1 MNNNV
6 VWKPQPRQAEFMRR
20 AEDEALYGGSA
31 GGGKSDALVIEATR
45 QVHIPYYKALIIR
58 KTYPQLTELI
68 EKSQRYYPAAFPNA
82 RYNDSKHTW
91 VFPSGAKIVFG
102 SMQHAKDKLNY
113 QGKAY
118 DFVAF
123 DELTHFTYE
132 EYVYLKSRNR
142 PNGPGTRCYIRS
154 TANPGGVG
162 HAWVKER
169 FIDPGTPG
177 ETVWEKVKVQHPNG
191 KTETKWYSRV
201 FVPSSVFDNQILLD
215 NDPAYLVRL
224 ASLPEAERN
233 ALLYGDWDSFEG
245 RYFSEFDRSVHVVQP
260 FPIPS
265 HWRRY
270 RALDYGLD
278 ATACVWVAVNEMGEA
293 FVYKEYVESDLI
305 ISAAARNINDLTAE
319 DEKIYETYA
328 PPDLFSRSQE
338 TGKSRAEI
346 FHEHGLPFIKSSN
359 DRVAGWQSVAE
370 WLHPL
375 DADEGKISR
384 LRIFSNCTELARCL
398 PLLMRDKKN
407 PSDCD
412 TEPHEI
418 THICD
423 ALRYFCSQR
432 PVSAKPLKTLD
443 AESEMLIE
451 AKRRAIG
458 GNRTRGQRF

>member
-1 MNNNV
+1 MPTELILPSPTE
-6 VWKPQPRQAEFMRR
+6 KQKLFLQADKKHVAF
-20 AEDEALYGGSA
+20 GGA
-31 GGGKSDALVIEATR
+31 RGGGKSFAVRI
-45 QVHIPYYKALIIR
+45 KAILLCL
-58 KTYPQLTELI
+58 TYPGIKTLIVRRTYTELI
-68 EKSQRYYPAAFPNA
+68 NNHINPLRKMLPTDISKYNKTEKIFEFRNRSTIKLGYCDNDNDLQQYQGAEFDCIFLEEATNLQEVWIKDIVACLRGVNAFPK
-82 RYNDSKHTW
+82 R
-91 VFPSGAKIVFG
+91 
-102 SMQHAKDKLNY
+102 
-113 QGKAY
+113 
-118 DFVAF
+118 
-123 DELTHFTYE
+123 
-132 EYVYLKSRNR
+132 VYY
-142 PNGPGTRCYIRS
+142 TC
-154 TANPGGVG
+154 NPGGVS
-162 HAWVKER
+162 HHYIKR
-169 FIDPGTPG
+169 LFIDKQYEDG
-177 ETVWEKVKVQHPNG
+177 EYPEEYEFIQALVTDNVALAQTQPDYIKQLEALPSAQREAWLHG
-191 KTETKWYSRV
+191 K
-201 FVPSSVFDNQILLD
+201 
-215 NDPAYLVRL
+215 
-224 ASLPEAERN
+224 
-233 ALLYGDWDSFEG
+233 WDIAEG
-245 RYFSEFDRSVHVVQP
+245 RYFSEFDRNIHIVQP

-293 FVYKEYVESDLI
+293 FVYKEFVQSDLI
-305 ISAAARNINDLTAE
+305 ISAAARNINELTAE

-338 TGKSRAEI
+338 SGKSRAEI

-370 WLHPL
+370 WLHPI

-432 PVSAKPLKTLD
+432 PVSAKPLKSLD

-458 GNRTRGQRF
+458 GRSRGQRF